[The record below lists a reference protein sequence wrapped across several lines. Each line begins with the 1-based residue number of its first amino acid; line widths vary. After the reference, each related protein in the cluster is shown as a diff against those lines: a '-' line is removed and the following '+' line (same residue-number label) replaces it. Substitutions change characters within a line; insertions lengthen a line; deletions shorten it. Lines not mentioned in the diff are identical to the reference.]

1 MTASAGRIAPA
12 PVEPATASAAVANA
26 PRVDPVAAGYRIP
39 IATPARPGHVL
50 TTLRDAMVAPSS
62 AAGPANVVMQL
73 IDPPVA
79 YGVMES
85 PVESGA
91 LYKHPI
97 KRTRTTFTYLAVA
110 VLGTQDDKERYREA
124 VNTAHRQV
132 RSTEKSPVKYNAMDR
147 NLQLWVA
154 MCLYVGFEDT
164 HKLLRGPMSPE
175 QRALFYRDAAPL
187 GTTLQVHPDQWPATP
202 EEFDAAWVELCDT
215 KIAPTP
221 ETRDY
226 LRQLVDLTFVGTVPG
241 PFKAF
246 SRFQTAGFLA
256 PKFREAMEI
265 TWTPRHQRA
274 FDAFWRLVGTVNR
287 FLPVALTRLPYE
299 LLLVDMRTRAKLG
312 RPLV

>member
-1 MTASAGRIAPA
+1 MTTSAERIVTSPA
-12 PVEPATASAAVANA
+12 DPAAAHPAAVAGL
-26 PRVDPVAAGYRIP
+26 VDPVAQGYRIP
-39 IATPARPGHVL
+39 ISTPARAAHVL
-50 TTLRDAMVAPSS
+50 TTLADSMTAPSS

-110 VLGTQDDKERYREA
+110 VLGTADDKKRYREA

-164 HKLLRGPMSPE
+164 HTLLRGPMSPE

-202 EEFDAAWVELCDT
+202 EEFDAVWVELCRT

-221 ETRDY
+221 DTRDY

-241 PFKAF
+241 PLKAF

-265 TWTPRHQRA
+265 EWSARDQRL
-274 FDAFWRLVGTVNR
+274 FDGFWRLVGFANR
-287 FLPVALTRLPYE
+287 FVPTAIGQLPYR
-299 LLLVDMRTRAKLG
+299 LLLTDMRTRAKLG